1 MCGPCKRIRFSKPDL
16 RDRLADSTKERWYN
30 SIVLNI
36 PHASVGGLG
45 IARWDDK
52 VALLSEVKRWTDW
65 FTDLL
70 FIPDNREGIQFITSD
85 YSRFVVDV
93 ERLVNDPLEKI
104 GQGIVYKMHNGL
116 HRTFKGNEEIEMFRY
131 HVKYIRD
138 LRLMLNE
145 HSLLID
151 CHSFP
156 SDLSEV
162 DICIGYNDD
171 WSRPTD
177 FVIELCKSVFEKHGY
192 QVGINTPYAN
202 AIAPET
208 GYAYNSIIDS
218 DREYINRHWIELMRK
233 FTLSVAC
240 LLLFLI
246 GAPFGSIVRK
256 GGLGMPLVASV
267 IFFVLYYVIG
277 MISEKSVRESA
288 VGPVGMWV
296 STFVFIPIGALLT
309 WQATTDSS
317 LFDLATWKRWLRI
330 KNRHKHKPDSQ

>member
-1 MCGPCKRIRFSKPDL
+1 M
-16 RDRLADSTKERWYN
+16 
-30 SIVLNI
+30 

-45 IARWDDK
+45 IARWDNK

-104 GQGIVYKMHNGL
+104 GQGIVYKTYNGL

-131 HVKYIRD
+131 HAKYIRD

-156 SDLSEV
+156 SDLSDV

-171 WSRPTD
+171 WSKPDDVVVDTVSRYFT
-177 FVIELCKSVFEKHGY
+177 ELGY
-192 QVGINTPYAN
+192 KVGINEPYS
-202 AIAPET
+202 
-208 GYAYNSIIDS
+208 NSYS
-218 DREYINRHWIELMRK
+218 PKTEHEYKSLMIENCKL
-233 FTLSVAC
+233 LSGV
-240 LLLFLI
+240 
-246 GAPFGSIVRK
+246 P
-256 GGLGMPLVASV
+256 
-267 IFFVLYYVIG
+267 
-277 MISEKSVRESA
+277 
-288 VGPVGMWV
+288 
-296 STFVFIPIGALLT
+296 T
-309 WQATTDSS
+309 
-317 LFDLATWKRWLRI
+317 
-330 KNRHKHKPDSQ
+330 

>member
-1 MCGPCKRIRFSKPDL
+1 MPIGSMDIVDNFPYQDL
-16 RDRLADSTKERWYN
+16 RDYYQKWYRPDLQAIVVVGDIDVDKMEKKIKKTFSSIPMPKKPAERIYYPVNDNEKMIVAIEKDAEQPIVLCHLYQKRDATPDNEKNNAAYLRGDYIDNLISTMLNDRYAEFNRSLMQKMRAYTYYQTHHGDSSVYLDVIQALADTNAFQRKKVISQ
-30 SIVLNI
+30 
-36 PHASVGGLG
+36 
-45 IARWDDK
+45 AR
-52 VALLSEVKRWTDW
+52 
-65 FTDLL
+65 
-70 FIPDNREGIQFITSD
+70 IQAFNEQN
-85 YSRFVVDV
+85 DV
-93 ERLVNDPLEKI
+93 
-104 GQGIVYKMHNGL
+104 Q
-116 HRTFKGNEEIEMFRY
+116 T
-131 HVKYIRD
+131 
-138 LRLMLNE
+138 
-145 HSLLID
+145 
-151 CHSFP
+151 
-156 SDLSEV
+156 
-162 DICIGYNDD
+162 
-171 WSRPTD
+171 
-177 FVIELCKSVFEKHGY
+177 
-192 QVGINTPYAN
+192 
-202 AIAPET
+202 
-208 GYAYNSIIDS
+208 YNSIIDS

>member
-1 MCGPCKRIRFSKPDL
+1 MCGPCKRIRVSKPDL

-30 SIVLNI
+30 NIVLNI

-45 IARWDDK
+45 IARWDNK

-65 FTDLL
+65 YTDLL

-104 GQGIVYKMHNGL
+104 GQGIVYKTYNGL

-131 HVKYIRD
+131 HANYIRD

-171 WSRPTD
+171 WSKPTD

-192 QVGINTPYAN
+192 QVGINTPYTN

-208 GYAYNSIIDS
+208 GYAYNSIM
-218 DREYINRHWIELMRK
+218 IEVNKRVYLNEQTLEMTKGAIKFRK
-233 FTLSVAC
+233 CMDELYS
-240 LLLFLI
+240 LL
-246 GAPFGSIVRK
+246 
-256 GGLGMPLVASV
+256 
-267 IFFVLYYVIG
+267 
-277 MISEKSVRESA
+277 
-288 VGPVGMWV
+288 
-296 STFVFIPIGALLT
+296 
-309 WQATTDSS
+309 
-317 LFDLATWKRWLRI
+317 
-330 KNRHKHKPDSQ
+330 KNYWEEI

>member
-1 MCGPCKRIRFSKPDL
+1 MDHGFILGAKTERRFLQDQQDKTAASFFFIPQKHGFIPCFFYHLVLSCFFSNFAPT
-16 RDRLADSTKERWYN
+16 ADSTKERWYN
-30 SIVLNI
+30 NIVLNI

-45 IARWDDK
+45 IARWDNK

-85 YSRFVVDV
+85 YSCFVVDV

-104 GQGIVYKMHNGL
+104 GQGIVYKMYNGL

-131 HVKYIRD
+131 HAKYIRD

-156 SDLSEV
+156 SDLSDV

-208 GYAYNSIIDS
+208 GYTYNSIM
-218 DREYINRHWIELMRK
+218 IE
-233 FTLSVAC
+233 VN
-240 LLLFLI
+240 
-246 GAPFGSIVRK
+246 
-256 GGLGMPLVASV
+256 
-267 IFFVLYYVIG
+267 
-277 MISEKSVRESA
+277 
-288 VGPVGMWV
+288 
-296 STFVFIPIGALLT
+296 
-309 WQATTDSS
+309 
-317 LFDLATWKRWLRI
+317 KRRYL
-330 KNRHKHKPDSQ
+330 NENG

>member
-1 MCGPCKRIRFSKPDL
+1 MQTTPDDNYLLFTLFEGYSYSEPTDGENAESRPLTSIGFDKQILTFDISSFAFKKSSEDLFSGHYQMLNVAQLDSTVDML
-16 RDRLADSTKERWYN
+16 TEGLNDRYAEFNRSLMQKMRAYTYYQTHHGDSSAYLDVKQVLADTNAFQRKKVISQ
-30 SIVLNI
+30 
-36 PHASVGGLG
+36 
-45 IARWDDK
+45 AR
-52 VALLSEVKRWTDW
+52 
-65 FTDLL
+65 
-70 FIPDNREGIQFITSD
+70 IQAFNEQN
-85 YSRFVVDV
+85 DV
-93 ERLVNDPLEKI
+93 
-104 GQGIVYKMHNGL
+104 Q
-116 HRTFKGNEEIEMFRY
+116 T
-131 HVKYIRD
+131 
-138 LRLMLNE
+138 
-145 HSLLID
+145 
-151 CHSFP
+151 
-156 SDLSEV
+156 
-162 DICIGYNDD
+162 
-171 WSRPTD
+171 
-177 FVIELCKSVFEKHGY
+177 
-192 QVGINTPYAN
+192 
-202 AIAPET
+202 
-208 GYAYNSIIDS
+208 YNSIIDS